1 MASKWRPLT
10 PAEISKL
17 TSQGCTCP
25 DWSKVQVADGFN
37 PERVKTTGFS
47 GDVRLG
53 LFQKDVRFEGG
64 LTRPTGISYAT
75 IHNCYIGNNVYINQ
89 VKS

>member
-17 TSQGCTCP
+17 TSQSCTCS
-25 DWSKVQVADGFN
+25 DWSKVLVSDGFDA
-37 PERVKTTGFS
+37 ERVKTTAFS

-53 LFQKDVRFEGG
+53 LFQKDVRFCGG
-64 LTRPTGISYAT
+64 LTRP
-75 IHNCYIGNNVYINQ
+75 
-89 VKS
+89 